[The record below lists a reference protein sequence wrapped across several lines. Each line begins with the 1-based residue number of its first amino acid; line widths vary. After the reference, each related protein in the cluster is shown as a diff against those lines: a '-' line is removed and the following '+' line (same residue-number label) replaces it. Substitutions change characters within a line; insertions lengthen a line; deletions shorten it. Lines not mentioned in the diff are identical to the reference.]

1 MTKLGFERNPF
12 SSRVHSY
19 KLLGG
24 KPGTCPALRL
34 KKKPRVSDRDIS
46 GLRDRG
52 ILSKVVHPPVHR
64 RWEGH
69 DSSLHYSGKRR
80 LPLTGGIDVRLAQ
93 LPERPAPGPRGK
105 HTGC

>member
-1 MTKLGFERNPF
+1 MTKLGFECNPS

-24 KPGTCPALRL
+24 KPCACPALRL

-52 ILSKVVHPPVHR
+52 ILSKVVYPTVQR
-64 RWEGH
+64 QWEGH
-69 DSSLHYSGKRR
+69 DNSLHCSGRKR
-80 LPLTGGIDVRLAQ
+80 LPSTGGIEVRLAP
-93 LPERPAPGPRGK
+93 LPERPAPGARGK

>member
-1 MTKLGFERNPF
+1 MTKLGFECNPS

-24 KPGTCPALRL
+24 KPCTFPALRL

-52 ILSKVVHPPVHR
+52 ILSKVVYPTVQR
-64 RWEGH
+64 QWKGH
-69 DSSLHYSGKRR
+69 NSSLHYSGKKR
-80 LPLTGGIDVRLAQ
+80 LPSTGGRDIRLAP
-93 LPERPAPGPRGK
+93 LLERPARGARGK